1 MRECNLNC
9 RWGESEV
16 MTRVFFLG
24 TYLPRFQPSAKVTVA
39 SDVRTEQIVSA
50 LVGAGHEVRL
60 CSATHYGR
68 TRGRRYLRLRNAQA
82 PQYYEMNYFL
92 SDQLDDLK
100 RLVDD
105 FSPDCVVG
113 VSQWPSR
120 IATSLGLGLPL
131 WCDLWGGAMSE
142 AQAKAYVYKD
152 NSFINHFWG
161 MERPVLERGDVFSTC
176 STFQE
181 HFLIGELAVMGRL
194 NRASFGYKFAH
205 TIPPGISEEHL
216 ETPRGRVLRG
226 KVVEPDDFVILWAG
240 GYNTWTDIETLFAGL
255 EEVFRA
261 HRKARFVSFGGCIQ
275 GHDDVTYARFC
286 RLVEGSKFRKNY
298 VLLGWRSRRDVL
310 RAYKESDI
318 GINIDRY
325 HYELVFGTRTRLVSM
340 IAYGLPVITTTGC
353 ELSYIIKEN
362 GLGLTFEIGDAR
374 GLANALLNYA
384 KDLKANRRHY
394 STVALQHFK
403 EHYTYTRTC
412 EPLLKWLKKPRRA
425 PDSDC
430 SKRPVLVVDSASRQ
444 VSQAPDHGLFT
455 VATEKLAKNDDKAAR
470 SLLQALITICPEH
483 IMAHYHL
490 GSLLIREGDFKGA
503 LDLFRKAKAI
513 AKKGEGRGEAAL
525 LGGISF
531 HLGECRFRM
540 GQKGLAA
547 REFRRCL
554 ELIPGHRKARK
565 WLEKLGA

>member
-1 MRECNLNC
+1 MA
-9 RWGESEV
+9 
-16 MTRVFFLG
+16 RVFVLG

-39 SDVRTEQIVSA
+39 SDIRTEQIVSA

-100 RLVDD
+100 RLAGD
-105 FSPDCVVG
+105 FKPDCVLG
-113 VSQWPSR
+113 VSQWPSL
-120 IATSLGLGLPL
+120 IAASLGLDLPL

-161 MERPVLERGDVFSTC
+161 MERPVLLRADVFSTC

-181 HFLIGELAVMGRL
+181 HFLVGELAVMGRL
-194 NRASFGYKFAH
+194 NRQSFGYKFAH

-216 ETPRGRVLRG
+216 ETPRGRALRG
-226 KVVEPDDFVILWAG
+226 KVVEPDDFVILWTG
-240 GYNTWTDIETLFAGL
+240 GYNTWTDIKTLFAGL
-255 EEVFRA
+255 ERVFRV
-261 HRKARFVSFGGCIQ
+261 HKKAKFVSFGGCIQ

-286 RLVEGSKFRKNY
+286 RLVEKSKFRKNY
-298 VLLGWRSRRDVL
+298 VLLGWRSRMDVL
-310 RAYKESDI
+310 RAYRESDI

-362 GLGLTFEIGDAR
+362 GLGLTFEIGCPGD
-374 GLANALLNYA
+374 LANALLNYA
-384 KDLKANRRHY
+384 RGLPASRERY
-394 STVALQHFK
+394 SKLALEHFR
-403 EHYTYTRTC
+403 EHYTFQKTC
-412 EPLLKWLKKPRRA
+412 EPLLKWVERPRRS
-425 PDSDC
+425 PDAEQ
-430 SKRPVLVVDSASRQ
+430 SKRPVLVVDAASPQ
-444 VSQAPDHGLFT
+444 GNLAPDRGLFT

-470 SLLQALITICPEH
+470 SLLQALIAICPKH

-490 GSLLIREGDFKGA
+490 GSLLMREGDFKGA
-503 LDLFRKAKAI
+503 LDLFRRAKTI
-513 AKKGEGRGEAAL
+513 AKKGEEGGASPV

-554 ELIPGHRKARK
+554 ELIPGHREARK
-565 WLEKLGA
+565 WLDDCGL